1 MSYRVRRGPWG
12 IAVDLTAGASVAPE
26 PARGAEHVAGRVW
39 LDLAPVLRHPH
50 ADRSGVR
57 IAGEEAAWLRHGAAL
72 AAPAVEAGA
81 PAAHT
86 TITVHRVYFHPCHF
100 QPEGLAAA
108 LLLWAREEFGPPAHP
123 GEASFDAAA
132 GRYVYDWRAG

>member
-12 IAVDLTAGASVAPE
+12 IAADLTAGASVAPE

-57 IAGEEAAWLRHGAAL
+57 IAGGEAAWLRHGAAL

-81 PAAHT
+81 RRRTPRSRCTGCTSTRAT
-86 TITVHRVYFHPCHF
+86 SSR
-100 QPEGLAAA
+100 
-108 LLLWAREEFGPPAHP
+108 R
-123 GEASFDAAA
+123 
-132 GRYVYDWRAG
+132 GRRRRC